1 MVPNSQGT
9 VSRVSQPLLCFCLHL
24 GTWLTKFLKISTK
37 KCLITNYC
45 IDVNQ
50 KWRKTNFLCSNEICF
65 SDQLKKMRVPG
76 HRCEEPPSIHQWLL
90 SCLKRS
96 KVSHRRRNPVSVFWS
111 VCLSF
116 YPSFCLSI
124 RLCQSIRWR
133 MSCVLVWLSICLSL
147 SVYLFLSFV
156 YVCNS
161 VVLLLFESFSM
172 CLTAKSVCLCLSLL
186 SGWLFVILF
195 VCQFYIF
202 PPVSVC
208 ISVHFCVS
216 VWPSLCLCSCFVS
229 LSVCISIN
237 V

>member
-1 MVPNSQGT
+1 MSIRNEGRPIFFV
-9 VSRVSQPLLCFCLHL
+9 
-24 GTWLTKFLKISTK
+24 LT
-37 KCLITNYC
+37 
-45 IDVNQ
+45 
-50 KWRKTNFLCSNEICF
+50 EICF

-90 SCLKRS
+90 SCLKRR
-96 KVSHRRRNPVSVFWS
+96 KVSHRRRKSCVCLLICLSVFLS
-111 VCLSF
+111 VILLVNPF
-116 YPSFCLSI
+116 V
-124 RLCQSIRWR
+124 CQSIRWR

-147 SVYLFLSFV
+147 SVSFFLSFV

-186 SGWLFVILF
+186 SDCLFVILF